1 MNTRNYTRFW
11 WKKQKYL
18 HVNCCGD
25 KRQLQEE
32 KKRENQEQRLFPL
45 TLSADMCWEW
55 HIPHRRVAG
64 RGVAAGWGLQTRQ
77 QHAPKSQAAAHQ
89 AILLVGS
96 AACIWFMTNPSLN
109 LSLMAGMY
117 NSKHFLFCC
126 VLLPSLRPSTPTPTP
141 TPPHTNIS
149 LALLICCMCRCLQA
163 HRENETCMF

>member
-32 KKRENQEQRLFPL
+32 KKRENQEQRLFPR

-141 TPPHTNIS
+141 PHTNIS